1 MQNLRINKK
10 ALCSLFL
17 TGTIALNTVG
27 CTREIVKNKKNN
39 ANIEVVEQVEPSIRQ
54 KAYVNKYGLIVNL
67 SDMNDHAY
75 IVLDENTK
83 YTLCDGA
90 NVYFK
95 GEWNIDAEEINDKP
109 IIVTGIESNGKYTFI
124 ELPTGEK
131 AYVDNGY
138 LVKCANINKTAYV
151 NYPEN
156 TYSKL
161 NKDAYLYGNSG
172 IYLRYL
178 YCDEV
183 CRVNAT
189 NGEYSY
195 ITLNDGTNGYVLND
209 VLVSNYQKVNGSAFV
224 AKDTRL
230 YSDKGLSNVY
240 RITDDE
246 IIYVEYIT
254 DRYAVI
260 YDSQRNVELYLN
272 PAMLDGNF
280 IDVKLA
286 SQRMDC
292 YLDYQ
297 VTGSWNIRSGKDGT
311 PTCEGAYDIDEK
323 VSDWEFTTF
332 PGSYAKHWI
341 PISTETQQ
349 GIHDLVGD
357 DEENYGNESY
367 HTYGSHGCIRV
378 PRDAS
383 QFVYDN
389 YNIGDMVLVRKK

>member
-1 MQNLRINKK
+1 MMIIDYLTIANKCVNIYNLKEGNEMQNLRINKK
-10 ALCSLFL
+10 TLCSLFL
-17 TGTIALNTVG
+17 TGTIALNTAG

-39 ANIEVVEQVEPSIRQ
+39 ANIQIVEQVEPIIRQ

-75 IVLDENTK
+75 IVLGENNK

-90 NVYFK
+90 NIYFK

-109 IIVTGIESNGKYTFI
+109 IIVTGIESNGKYTFV

-131 AYVDNGY
+131 AYVDNRY

-178 YCDEV
+178 YCDET

-209 VLVSNYQKVNGSAFV
+209 VLISDYQKVNGSAFV
-224 AKDTRL
+224 KKDTR
-230 YSDKGLSNVY
+230 
-240 RITDDE
+240 
-246 IIYVEYIT
+246 
-254 DRYAVI
+254 
-260 YDSQRNVELYLN
+260 
-272 PAMLDGNF
+272 
-280 IDVKLA
+280 
-286 SQRMDC
+286 
-292 YLDYQ
+292 
-297 VTGSWNIRSGKDGT
+297 
-311 PTCEGAYDIDEK
+311 
-323 VSDWEFTTF
+323 
-332 PGSYAKHWI
+332 
-341 PISTETQQ
+341 
-349 GIHDLVGD
+349 
-357 DEENYGNESY
+357 
-367 HTYGSHGCIRV
+367 
-378 PRDAS
+378 
-383 QFVYDN
+383 
-389 YNIGDMVLVRKK
+389 